1 MQNNDALLIFLNI
14 KECTAVTQ
22 GLSMINMK
30 QSHYDHS
37 VPGPRLIKFL
47 TSHAVKCSD
56 VGQYTVV
63 TKRFK
68 LYTFPV
74 TTLSDWRCPRFPS
87 SDEQNIKQ
95 LLFFE
100 FQSSATFKTWTR
112 RGTTPNKIF
121 LNIMSLLCHRTHL
134 QPTRYNSQNAKI
146 IYFH

>member
-1 MQNNDALLIFLNI
+1 MNGKNTDKNKEVNAKQNKDALLILLHI
-14 KECTAVTQ
+14 QECSAVTQ

-37 VPGPRLIKFL
+37 VSGPRLINLL

-74 TTLSDWRCPRFPS
+74 TTLSD
-87 SDEQNIKQ
+87 
-95 LLFFE
+95 
-100 FQSSATFKTWTR
+100 
-112 RGTTPNKIF
+112 
-121 LNIMSLLCHRTHL
+121 
-134 QPTRYNSQNAKI
+134 
-146 IYFH
+146 